1 MERLQKFMAKSGVA
15 SRRGSEELIAQG
27 KVRVNGRQVTMPGL
41 KIDPLHDRVE
51 VDGRQVSQPEKKTYI
66 LLFKPAGY
74 VSTVSDPQ
82 GRRKVID
89 LLSGIE
95 QRVYPAGRLDYD
107 SEGLLL
113 LTNDGALTY
122 ALTHPSY
129 EIPKTYQVR
138 VQGVPD
144 RDKLAALTKGVVLQ
158 DGLTAPAKVRLLKKM
173 RDTTLLE
180 ITIHEGRNRQVRRM
194 CEHIGHQVLS
204 LRRVSIGPLTIGD
217 LQPGQFRYLTN
228 REVEMLMKVV
238 KISLSR

>member
-1 MERLQKFMAKSGVA
+1 MERLQKFMARSGVA

-27 KVRVNGRQVTMPGL
+27 KVRVNGKQVIVPGF
-41 KIDPLHDRVE
+41 KIDPLRDRVE
-51 VDGRQVSQPEKKTYI
+51 VDGRPVRKPEKKVYI

-74 VSTVSDPQ
+74 VSTVTDPQ

-89 LLSGIE
+89 LLSGIK
-95 QRVYPAGRLDYD
+95 QRVYPVGRLDYD

-122 ALTHPSY
+122 ALTHPRH

-144 RDKLAALTKGVVLQ
+144 KNRLEELAKGVVLK
-158 DGLTAPAKVRLLKKM
+158 DGPTAPAKVRMLKNLGD
-173 RDTTLLE
+173 DTALLE
-180 ITIHEGRNRQVRRM
+180 ITVHEGKNRQVRRM

-204 LRRVSIGPLTIGD
+204 LRRISIGPLKIGD
-217 LQPGQFRYLTN
+217 LQRGRYRHLTN
-228 REVEMLMKVV
+228 REVKMLMKMV
-238 KISLSR
+238 KIS